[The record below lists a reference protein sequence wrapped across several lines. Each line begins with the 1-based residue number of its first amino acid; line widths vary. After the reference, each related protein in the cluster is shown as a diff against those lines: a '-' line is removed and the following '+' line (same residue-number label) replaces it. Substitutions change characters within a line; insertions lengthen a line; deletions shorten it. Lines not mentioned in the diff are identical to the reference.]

1 MYLDLRELDLE
12 SWKGTGFVL
21 VGGGLSFRIADFKE
35 IDGVFTLLLI
45 IELQV
50 VFGVSFSRPYVLN

>member
-1 MYLDLRELDLE
+1 M
-12 SWKGTGFVL
+12 L

-50 VFGVSFSRPYVLN
+50 VFGVSFSPPYVLN